1 LPAAVTGL
9 QQQQSMQAAMRA
21 RSGALSALVLVL
33 AATSAKSGR
42 AEDPPAKARQDP
54 PEVRVIGDKAD
65 SLQKI
70 PGSGT
75 VITGQEI
82 NRADPYDV
90 AEMLRRVPGVNV
102 RQDEGG
108 GMRLDI
114 GLRGL
119 DPGRSRRVLVL
130 EDGIPIAV
138 NPYAE
143 PDLIYAPQ
151 IERMGGIEV
160 VKGSGSILFGPQ
172 TIGGVVNFI
181 TLPLPAR
188 PHAVADM
195 TVGNFGYTRELAS
208 FGDTVGDSARYVVQV
223 FHKHGDGVRG
233 LPFDIVDVFGKTAI
247 ATSDQGEATVKL
259 GFHNNISY
267 SDDVGLT
274 REMYARDP
282 RRTSLAP
289 YDLARQRRYEASIVH
304 EQRFSDST
312 KLRTLVYGYITTRFW
327 RRQDYTRGAQTGT
340 DYERIVGDITL
351 PQSAVYFKYTDT
363 VLDRVYQVAGVEPRL
378 EHRFKTAGIGH
389 TIDVGSRFLVE
400 TADYQQRAGDTPFA
414 TAGALDNAE
423 THRTYALAAYLQDRI
438 AFKDWL
444 LFTPGFRVEHAD
456 YERVSLRQSD
466 GVAIR
471 DIHDVGDRS
480 VTAGIPGVGMI
491 AGSRAAHVFAG
502 LHVGFAPPR
511 LTDTISPK
519 GQNVPLDSER
529 STNYELGT
537 RFIYAKWLRA
547 EGTMF
552 LSNFTNQIVSSTGD
566 NATVLV
572 NGGATRHYG
581 FEGGLLAALGRVLR
595 VPTGIDLGVRYTYA
609 RAQFRGG
616 QYDGNFLPYAPLYS
630 VSSTLDVEHPFGIAA
645 QIAWTHVSQQ
655 FTDSIN
661 TKAED
666 ATGRVGLIPSYDII
680 DIGARYRHKPSGLSV
695 KLTVKNALDNV
706 YVAARRPEGIFAS
719 GVRQI
724 MLGLRWDWEKAPP
737 PEPEPSR

>member
-1 LPAAVTGL
+1 M
-9 QQQQSMQAAMRA
+9 SA
-21 RSGALSALVLVL
+21 RRGALSALALVLVASPVRTARAQDAFAKPV
-33 AATSAKSGR
+33 AAPSP
-42 AEDPPAKARQDP
+42 DPPATPAPAPRQDP
-54 PEVRVIGDKAD
+54 PEVRVIGNKAD

-75 VITGQEI
+75 VITAQEI
-82 NRADPYDV
+82 NRSDPYDV

-143 PDLIYAPQ
+143 PDLIYAPP

-181 TLPLPAR
+181 TLPLPPR
-188 PHAVADM
+188 PHAVADV

-223 FHKHGDGVRG
+223 FNKHGDGVRG
-233 LPFDIVDVFGKTAI
+233 LPFNVVDVFGKAAI
-247 ATSDQGEATVKL
+247 ETSDKGEATLKL
-259 GFHNNISY
+259 GFHDNRSY

-274 REMYARDP
+274 RAMYARDP

-289 YDLARQRRYEASIVH
+289 NDLAKQRRYEASLIH

-340 DYERIVGDITL
+340 DYERIVGDTSL
-351 PQSAVYFKYTDT
+351 PQSAVFFKFTDT
-363 VLDRVYQVAGVEPRL
+363 VLDRIYQVAGVEPRL
-378 EHRFKTAGIGH
+378 EHRFTTAGVGH
-389 TIDVGSRFLVE
+389 TIDVGTRFLVE
-400 TADYQQRAGDTPFA
+400 TADYQQRSGDTPFA
-414 TAGALDNAE
+414 TVGALDNAE
-423 THRTYALAAYLQDRI
+423 THKTYALAAYLQDRI
-438 AFKDWL
+438 AFREWL

-456 YERVSLRQSD
+456 YRREALRQSD
-466 GVAIR
+466 GTSVH
-471 DIHDVGDRS
+471 DIAVVGERS

-529 STNYELGT
+529 STNYEIGT
-537 RFIYAKWLRA
+537 RFTHAKWLRA
-547 EGTMF
+547 EGTLF
-552 LSNFTNQIVSSTGD
+552 LSNFTNQIVSSTGE

-581 FEGGLLAALGRVLR
+581 FEGGAVASLGRAFR
-595 VPTGIDLGVRYTYA
+595 VPTAIDLGVRYTYA
-609 RAQFRGG
+609 RAQFLGG
-616 QYDGNFLPYAPLYS
+616 RYDGNFLPYAPLYT
-630 VSSTLDVEHPFGIAA
+630 VTSTLDVEHAVGVAA
-645 QIAWTHVSQQ
+645 QIAWTHVAAQY
-655 FTDSIN
+655 TDSLN
-661 TKAED
+661 TRAED
-666 ATGRVGLIPSYDII
+666 ATGRVGLIPSYDIV

-695 KLTVKNALDNV
+695 KLTIKNALDSV
-706 YVAARRPEGIFAS
+706 YLTARRPEGIFAA
-719 GVRQI
+719 GFRQI
-724 MLGLRWDWEKAPP
+724 MLGVRWDWEKEPP
-737 PEPEPSR
+737 PPPPGPQ